1 MKYDTWNMVKYTIK
15 CYLPSRLPM
24 QLHDV
29 LLVVK
34 EVKLGDI
41 IYRRDCADHPEYIMN
56 WLFLNF
62 LDRDQGLPYRCII
75 IHVFSIA

>member
-1 MKYDTWNMVKYTIK
+1 MVKYTIK

-56 WLFLNF
+56 
-62 LDRDQGLPYRCII
+62 
-75 IHVFSIA
+75 